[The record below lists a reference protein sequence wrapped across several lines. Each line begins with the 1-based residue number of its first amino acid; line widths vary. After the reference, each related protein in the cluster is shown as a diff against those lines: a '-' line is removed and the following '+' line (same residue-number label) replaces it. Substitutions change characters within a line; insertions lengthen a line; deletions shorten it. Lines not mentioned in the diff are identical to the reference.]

1 MTSSRST
8 QPLTDRE
15 IDELDDALADL
26 RRHRGILDAS
36 MLDGFLVGVLLQP
49 EPVMPSA
56 WLPVLFEAR
65 EGEPMIPG
73 DLDRVQRVTD
83 LVMRHHNTLAA
94 HIAARVPFDPIVYE
108 IPGDEGDDV
117 QQADPFLP
125 LWPWA
130 TGFVVALGAFPALV
144 ERYGDDPDVDAA
156 LVNVTRH
163 FRADPSDTSE
173 AALQVARDRER
184 FDREIPL
191 EDLDDAIGQLLLGVL
206 EIADITRPRRPV
218 ERAHPKVGRNDPC
231 PCGSG
236 RKYKQCHGR
245 EAQ

>member
-94 HIAARVPFDPIVYE
+94 HIAAREPFDPIVYE

-163 FRADPSDTSE
+163 FRADPSEPTELFDTHLPCG
-173 AALQVARDRER
+173 APGRTCLDVALRITHAHQTQARDMQNIRALR
-184 FDREIPL
+184 PQI
-191 EDLDDAIGQLLLGVL
+191 GVL
-206 EIADITRPRRPV
+206 YLRAVDPAEETKRVPPSEPAPR
-218 ERAHPKVGRNDPC
+218 
-231 PCGSG
+231 
-236 RKYKQCHGR
+236 
-245 EAQ
+245 